1 MTPTARE
8 RRPIPELLTRVALAT
23 GVGYAAAAY
32 SISRWL
38 TRPSPR
44 KPKSLPK
51 DFGLPSEVVCCK
63 TADGVRLTGWVI
75 EPPQARATVALF
87 HGMRGNRE
95 RMLDRVPF
103 LYGAGYRCVL
113 FDLRAHGESSGKRTS
128 FGYYERRDVEAVA
141 RFIEKRWSHQPRA
154 AIGTSMGAAALC
166 YAARH
171 AVSWNAVILESC
183 YQDIRMAFKSRLQH
197 GLPPWYKRLSRGVIW
212 ITERRLGLRL
222 FQLAPLERIDD
233 FGHTPIFILT
243 GGADLHATVSEA
255 HELFN
260 RCRGPKRLWV
270 VPDAGHRDIVEK
282 AGECYGERVLDYL
295 KEFLAA

>member
-1 MTPTARE
+1 MTPIARQ
-8 RRPIPELLTRVALAT
+8 RRPIPELLTRVGLAT

-44 KPKSLPK
+44 KPETLPK
-51 DFGLPSEVVCCK
+51 DFGLPFEVVRCK
-63 TADGVRLTGWVI
+63 TADGFRLTGWVI
-75 EPPQARATVALF
+75 EPPEPRATVALF
-87 HGMRGNRE
+87 HGMRGSRE
-95 RMLDRVPF
+95 RMLDRIPY
-103 LYGAGYRCVL
+103 LYPAGYRCVL

-141 RFIEKRWSHQPRA
+141 GFIEKRWAHQPRA

-171 AVSWNAVILESC
+171 AVFWNAVILESC
-183 YQDIRMAFKSRLQH
+183 YQDIRLAFTSRLQH
-197 GLPPWYKRLSRGVIW
+197 GFPPWYQRLSRGVIW

-222 FQLAPLERIDD
+222 FQLAPLERIND
-233 FGHTPIFILT
+233 FGHTPIFIVT
-243 GGADLHATVSEA
+243 GGADVHATVSEA

-260 RCRGPKRLWV
+260 RCRGPRRIWV

-282 AGECYGERVLDYL
+282 AGESYGERVLNYL
-295 KEFLAA
+295 NEYLAA